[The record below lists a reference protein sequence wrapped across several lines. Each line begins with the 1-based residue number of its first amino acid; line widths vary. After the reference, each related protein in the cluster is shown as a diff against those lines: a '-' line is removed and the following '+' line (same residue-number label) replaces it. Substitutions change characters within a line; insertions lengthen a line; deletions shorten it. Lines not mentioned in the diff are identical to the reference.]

1 VIQFIQ
7 WDVTPE
13 IFEGYSTPNLYGLLF
28 VTGLMIGYFVI
39 RKMFRKEGI
48 QDEILDKLV
57 LYMVLAT
64 IIGARL
70 GHVLFYGPYW
80 DEFGPNGQ
88 LIHEGYFS
96 HPLSILKIWEGGL
109 ASHGGAIAIL
119 LALLWFSRRV
129 SKRPYLWI
137 LDRIAAPIAI
147 AGTFIRLG
155 NLMNSEIVGK
165 TTNVPWGFQFIYHP
179 GDCKTLQCFW
189 EDIPAR
195 HPSQLYEA
203 LAYLGIFFVLIFL
216 YWKRHAWKKQGMV
229 FGTFLILLFG
239 ARFLLEFTKE
249 PQVTERGEWL
259 ILLFGARFLLEFTKE
274 PQVTERGEWLLNTGQ
289 LLSIPFVLVGFYL
302 FWRAQKS
309 RTSEEESEDLTKKAE

>member
-1 VIQFIQ
+1 MIQFIQ

-39 RKMFRKEGI
+39 RKMFRKDGI
-48 QDEILDKLV
+48 ADDLLDKLV

-80 DEFGPNGQ
+80 DYVDSAGSF
-88 LIHEGYFS
+88 HEGYFS

-119 LALLWFSRRV
+119 LALYWFSRRV
-129 SKRPYLWI
+129 SKKPYLWI

-165 TTNVPWGFQFIYHP
+165 VTNVPWAFQFIRHP
-179 GDCKTLQCFW
+179 GDCKTRLCHW

-203 LAYLGIFFVLIFL
+203 LAYLGIFIVLIFI
-216 YWKRHAWKKQGMV
+216 YWKRDAWKKQGMV
-229 FGTFLILLFG
+229 FGTF
-239 ARFLLEFTKE
+239 
-249 PQVTERGEWL
+249 L

-302 FWRAQKS
+302 LFRARRSKELVPEAAD
-309 RTSEEESEDLTKKAE
+309 SEKISE